1 MYMRVIENGIFQRFH
16 MINSQHLSGKL
27 NTKHSRAV

>member
-16 MINSQHLSGKL
+16 MINSQHLSG
-27 NTKHSRAV
+27 N